1 MPIEQAKPSLYDKKN
16 VPELADGEVYLSTN
30 STRAVAYHTKV
41 CRVIEKCD
49 KVRIA
54 NKNSIS
60 RKGGVGECDY
70 CSGVFHAEKI
80 KSTGGSGVYMP
91 QTKIRMHQI
100 QSFLSEVGPS
110 YTTEIVSETGIKRT
124 NVMTALKNLEK
135 EDRITKAA
143 GSSITHYQW
152 EINNDC

>member
-1 MPIEQAKPSLYDKKN
+1 MPIEQAKPSVCDKKN

-60 RKGGVGECDY
+60 RKEDMSECDY

-100 QSFLSEVGPS
+100 ESFLSEAGPS
-110 YTTEIVSETGIKRT
+110 YTRDIASETEIKKD
-124 NVMTALKNLEK
+124 NAMTALKNLEK

-143 GSSITHYQW
+143 GSSLTHYQW